1 MSEQTKGFMKKFIE
15 YKGARMCYTVEGE
28 GYPVVL
34 MHGWGCNHTTLAS
47 IEAALV
53 PGMISRALARAPN
66 PARCGAWSYTP
77 KP

>member
-1 MSEQTKGFMKKFIE
+1 
-15 YKGARMCYTVEGE
+15 MCYTVEGE

-53 PGMISRALARAPN
+53 PGMKVYNVDFPGFGESTEPGEVWGVEL
-66 PARCGAWSYTP
+66 YTQAI
-77 KP
+77 